1 MLNRKRPEV
10 NLAVDHTKGALD
22 DLTTEID
29 TYIEKS
35 PISNKFR
42 VENPNLH
49 PVDDN
54 DSSFLHQDD
63 VRNTYSRPSLEE
75 RWTRQASPQDLLF
88 DPSSRHKSSHMHK
101 QSFYNTELMAPSERL
116 PSPSL
121 DFRALEVE
129 NVLKVENLPPSPD
142 LSEPKVENFPPPP
155 QKPYVPLT
163 RTISRTA
170 SLKQKMKRF
179 SLSSLNSSSS
189 SRSSNPNRLSISGSF
204 NRLSLSN
211 RTSTSSLQGSHQMYR
226 ANGTNIST
234 TSVNSTTSI
243 NSTPS
248 VNSHNS
254 TATIEP
260 ESPSTPFWKYHIL
273 KFGKDLYLTTNP
285 GLKHVYC
292 RNGPGYYVEI
302 IHTDKQHKSSKAKHG
317 FTLIFKDIASMDPS
331 NTNNPPIMVI
341 TKKLEKEGGYFS
353 ISIPGL
359 TSMKANTRNPQSGTF
374 NGLMIPKKINPLYIP
389 KDHISTKLSIVFQNY
404 EVKDMKNVRW
414 NIGSIPRVRTSKF
427 NLIKHRLKNSASNS
441 HRGAGQDSLDLSNNE
456 NTLKYIGKRNVYF
469 HQNYI
474 EEEWNHRLNLKYKEL
489 SSDPS
494 KIYLQDSLNEFPPV
508 LAFFRPYE
516 TNTRKRIMNTIN
528 TKNVL
533 ERKQPLPHTRNQLLR
548 KSSMS
553 NDQFKGKNLDHDIGV
568 GSDVH
573 KYYKGDDGLNSN
585 PKDDTPNDNKLG
597 WITIYEDQALFSG
610 SSNKGMFETVL
621 GLTLAAGFES
631 SLE

>member
-10 NLAVDHTKGALD
+10 NLPEDHTKGALD

-49 PVDDN
+49 PVDDIYTP
-54 DSSFLHQDD
+54 S
-63 VRNTYSRPSLEE
+63 PSLEE
-75 RWTRQASPQDLLF
+75 RWSHQASPQDLLF
-88 DPSSRHKSSHMHK
+88 DPSSGHKNSYLHK
-101 QSFYNTELMAPSERL
+101 PSFYNTELMAPPERL

-121 DFRALEVE
+121 DLGALVVE
-129 NVLKVENLPPSPD
+129 NVLKGENLPKTENLPLSPD
-142 LSEPKVENFPPPP
+142 LSEPKVENVPPPP
-155 QKPYVPLT
+155 QEPYAPLT

-170 SLKQKMKRF
+170 SIKQKMKHF

-189 SRSSNPNRLSISGSF
+189 SRSSNPNRLSLSGSF
-204 NRLSLSN
+204 NRLSLPN
-211 RTSTSSLQGSHQMYR
+211 RTSTSSLQGSRQMYR
-226 ANGTNIST
+226 ANGNIST
-234 TSVNSTTSI
+234 TSISSTTSI
-243 NSTPS
+243 NSTTS
-248 VNSHNS
+248 VNSYNS

-285 GLKHVYC
+285 GLQHVYC

-302 IHTDKQHKSSKAKHG
+302 IHADKQHKNSKAKHG
-317 FTLIFKDIASMDPS
+317 FTLIFKDITSMDPS

-341 TKKLEKEGGYFS
+341 TKKLEKEGGYFT

-374 NGLMIPKKINPLYIP
+374 NGLMIPKKINPVYIP
-389 KDHISTKLSIVFQNY
+389 KDHSSTKLSIVFQNY
-404 EVKDMKNVRW
+404 ELKDNKNVRW

-427 NLIKHRLKNSASNS
+427 NLIKHRLRNSASSS
-441 HRGAGQDSLDLSNNE
+441 HRGAGQDTLDQSNNE
-456 NTLKYIGKRNVYF
+456 DTLKYIGKRNVYF

-533 ERKQPLPHTRNQLLR
+533 DRKNPFPHTRDYLERQ
-548 KSSMS
+548 SSTS

-573 KYYKGDDGLNSN
+573 KYYKGHDGLNSN
-585 PKDDTPNDNKLG
+585 PKDDTPNENKLG
-597 WITIYEDQALFSG
+597 WVTIYEDQALF